1 MLRINNIF
9 KNNNAINILI
19 AVFLLL
25 LFYYK
30 LYLEYHIPIL
40 GDELNSI
47 LVYSSNYKTLFLKNY
62 PGNVTFYHLFG
73 YAKSLIFGY
82 ELLSYRSISFLFVL
96 LTLWILKKLNFDES
110 RILIFF
116 SILISSNFSL
126 TIGWYA
132 GYNFT
137 TAIFGLIFLFLKY
150 NSNNKNNKIIF
161 LLLFVQFY
169 NHLVNIYLIIPILIA
184 LFFYSKKIKFLKEFT
199 LFFLLPSCIFYFL
212 SVLLTG
218 IAELKVEQ
226 VNIEYIFFFIEQN
239 FVTIFSN
246 GFNRIFFNEML
257 KNISE
262 FNLASAIK
270 DLYGFDIVIFLI
282 FCFCFFYSIYDL
294 IKKKSI
300 FSVII
305 LLHFSMFFIM
315 NKQPL
320 PRIFTGFGIFYL
332 LVFFNFAENK
342 IEIFL
347 KSKIIKFL
355 SLLLLCFVIINFNFK
370 EKIEKS
376 LYGRDI
382 TYRENKISVKILSK
396 NCRLN
401 NQNYTELQKRNY
413 YFNYIN
419 LCNQKFNLTEFL
431 RYYRS

>member
-1 MLRINNIF
+1 MLRTNYIF

-40 GDELNSI
+40 GDEINSI
-47 LVYSSNYKTLFLKNY
+47 LVYSTNYKTLFVKNY
-62 PGNVTFYHLFG
+62 PGNVTFYHLIG
-73 YAKSLIFGY
+73 YIKSLIFGY

-110 RILIFF
+110 KILIFF

-137 TAIFGLIFLFLKY
+137 TAIFGLIFLFLKF

-169 NHLVNIYLIIPILIA
+169 NHLVNIYLIIPIMIA

-226 VNIEYIFFFIEQN
+226 VNIEYIFSFIEQN

-246 GFNRIFFNEML
+246 GFNRIFFNEIL
-257 KNISE
+257 KSINE
-262 FNLASAIK
+262 FNLAGAIK
-270 DLYGFDIVIFLI
+270 ALYDFDIVIFFI
-282 FCFCFFYSIYDL
+282 FSFCFFYSIYDL

-305 LLHFSMFFIM
+305 LLHFSMFFIL

-332 LVFFNFAENK
+332 LVFFNFTENK

-347 KSKIIKFL
+347 KSKVLKFF

-376 LYGRDI
+376 LYGTDI
-382 TYRENKISVKILSK
+382 TYKENKISVMILSK

-401 NQNYTELQKRNY
+401 NQNFTELQKRNY